1 MTRWWWVRH
10 GPTHEKAFTGW
21 RDVPAD
27 LTDAAQIARLDAYLP
42 KGAVLV
48 SSDLSRAVAT
58 AECLAFGRE
67 RLPHAPELRE
77 FDFGVWDGM
86 SFEDVAARDPELS
99 REFWENPGAVRAP
112 EGECWDD
119 VAARVAPFVAEIS
132 NRFQGRDI
140 IAVAHIGLI
149 LTQVKQAL
157 GVNAYTA
164 LGHQIDNLSVTQIR
178 LGNAAGIGPINHL
191 P

>member
-27 LTDAAQIARLDAYLP
+27 LSDLDKIARLNAYLP
-42 KGAVLV
+42 AGAVLV
-48 SSDLSRAVAT
+48 SSDLSRAIST
-58 AECLAFGRE
+58 ADCLANGRE

-77 FDFGVWDGM
+77 FNFGVWDGM
-86 SFEDVAARDPELS
+86 SFADVAARDPELS
-99 REFWENPGAVRAP
+99 REFWENPGTVTPP
-112 EGECWDD
+112 EGESWDD
-119 VAARVAPFVAEIS
+119 VAARVAPFVAEIDR
-132 NRFQGRDI
+132 RFHGRDI

-149 LTQVKQAL
+149 LTQVGLAKGINAREAL
-157 GVNAYTA
+157 GQ
-164 LGHQIDNLSVTQIR
+164 HIDNLSVTRICH
-178 LGNAAGIGPINHL
+178 GGEADIGPVNHV